1 MAEESGRKKRRKK
14 AKSKKE
20 VRREVSPEEET
31 GEIRIAPPEEFEEG
45 SGRLTFDPTIITEIA
60 QREAK
65 EIEGVA
71 ELTGSFID
79 GLRRG
84 SSRGVAV
91 TEVGEGGE
99 DAYDLTLRLSVE
111 YGANC
116 VAIAETIRER
126 VADAVK
132 RMTGRKVRR
141 IDINVTGIA
150 VRREERGESP
160 EEAGEMSEEHGI
172 DF

>member
-1 MAEESGRKKRRKK
+1 MVEESRRKKRGKK
-14 AKSKKE
+14 KPKKE
-20 VRREVSPEEET
+20 GRKGVSPEEET
-31 GEIRIAPPEEFEEG
+31 GEIEVLPPEEIEEG
-45 SGRLTFDPTIITEIA
+45 SGRLTFDPNIITEIA
-60 QREAK
+60 QHEAK
-65 EIEGVA
+65 EIDGVA

-84 SSRGVAV
+84 SGRGVAV

-99 DAYDLTLRLSVE
+99 EVYDLSLRLAVE

-116 VAIAETIRER
+116 VAISEAVRER
-126 VADAVK
+126 VAVAVK

-141 IDINVTGIA
+141 IDVHITGIA
-150 VRREERGESP
+150 VPRGEGRGRP
-160 EEAGEMSEEHGI
+160 EEAGELGEEHGI